1 MMSYGLE
8 SFSSSLSQNNGE
20 KDESPQ
26 VRTFNVN
33 NDKQILKSFS
43 CHQS

>member
-1 MMSYGLE
+1 MVSYGLE
-8 SFSSSLSQNNGE
+8 SFSSSVQQDNEE
-20 KDESPQ
+20 KDKSPQ

-43 CHQS
+43 CHQR